1 MYKGYIYIPTKE
13 YLNAIQD
20 ELEGTGSSISKI
32 KTCQTR
38 HGDWI
43 IVYIQS
49 QTTNHYKFFMYELK
63 KKLMKLGMYLEFK
76 KLNAIRKGITNDR
89 QI

>member
-13 YLNAIQD
+13 YLNVIQNG
-20 ELEGTGSSISKI
+20 LEGTGSSISKI

-38 HGDWI
+38 NGDWI

-49 QTTNHYKFFMYELK
+49 QTANHYKFFMYELK
-63 KKLMKLGMYLEFK
+63 KKLTQLGMYLEFK

-89 QI
+89 